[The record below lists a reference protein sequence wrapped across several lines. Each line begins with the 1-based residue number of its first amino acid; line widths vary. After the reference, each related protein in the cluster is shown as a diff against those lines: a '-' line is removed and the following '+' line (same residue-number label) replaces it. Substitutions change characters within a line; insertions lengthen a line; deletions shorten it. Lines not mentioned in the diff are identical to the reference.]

1 MKKIQNFLSK
11 FNINAKVLRTIDIL
25 AERGWINYNIV
36 KLLKLIYAFQILLL
50 VCNLD
55 LKLRI
60 IFTIIMFFIA
70 VKFKKLY
77 INLYETKFNFI
88 VNIILN
94 LAVLIKMYYCIKTI
108 IKVYKIM
115 KVLIRLYEIINF
127 IVVYIIL

>member
-77 INLYETKFNFI
+77 INLSETKFNFI